1 MQALIAP
8 FNRPAR
14 RLIAALAQRFALAAL
29 AALAAAALLGGRP
42 ALARH
47 PSHPYLRT
55 AAGGLEGIPRFS
67 HIVLL
72 VLENESFATT
82 WGSGSVATYLNGLR
96 SQGVLADHY
105 YATGHQSLDNYIAMV
120 SGQPVQPATAADCE
134 ALNLYDC
141 VQGQS
146 LMAGGRNLA
155 DQIEDAGLGW
165 KGYMDAMPS
174 ACFHADYSPTAA
186 PQDPYQGNSTTPP
199 AFNYADRHNPFLYF
213 AGIVG
218 NDSRCQAH
226 VEPYAQLAADLAGD
240 SLPAFSFIA
249 PDTCHDGH
257 DNPCADGSAGGLA
270 RADLWLSQNVPALLT
285 YLLSHNGLLL
295 ITFDEA
301 STTDTSGCCTGGPG
315 GGQGA
320 GGRVGLLALSAAV
333 PAGGVVS
340 TPYDHA
346 SLLRTIED
354 SLGIAEH
361 LNNAGTATPMA
372 GLFTVAT
379 RLLVS
384 APAAQP
390 AGSPFTI
397 NVAALDDA
405 GHVATNY
412 SGTVHFASGDAAA
425 ILPADYT
432 FTGNGG
438 DGGIHS
444 FTGAA
449 LLTTGAQS
457 LAAADLA
464 KGTISGGAVVT
475 VTPPMGGAANFFTVK
490 PCRVADTRGPAG
502 PYGAPALAGSGPRR
516 DFSLAGRCGV
526 PAGASAVAAN
536 LTVVSPSGAG
546 FLNVDPTGTPA
557 TGTSILNFRAGAV
570 RSNNAVLSL
579 LGSPAGSVSVQA
591 GAFTGQTDFVLDV
604 SGYFQP
610 GPPPLPPP
618 ALSGIDHIVLVM
630 MENRSFD
637 HFLGWLP
644 GADGKQGGLS
654 YADSAGGEHPTHE
667 LAPDFQGCA
676 FLDPGHS
683 YGDGRVQYDG
693 GACDGWQRDG
703 SDAAA
708 AAPAQANDPFAVGYY
723 AQADLAFFGNAA
735 PAWTVGDRYFAGIMA
750 ETYPNRFLQHA
761 AATDRLVNTTA
772 IASLPTIWDRLAQ
785 AGVTGTYY
793 YGDVPFL
800 ALWGSKYAAISQPF
814 SQFLAAAAAGTLPAV
829 AFVDPRF
836 EDESSGTS
844 GDDHPHADVRNG
856 EAFLNQIYDAVRSG
870 PNWASTVLVIN
881 FDEWGGFFDHVP
893 PPTAPIPAATA
904 SAGDVDGRLGFRVP
918 LLVISP
924 FARRGFVS
932 HEVFDHTSIL
942 RMIEWRFS
950 LKPLTVRDAT
960 ANNLADVLD
969 FANPQL
975 ASPTFS
981 VPAGP
986 FGAVCGAA
994 ALTRDTRRGRWGAD
1008 PPPALGLRPRR
1019 FGNR

>member
-1 MQALIAP
+1 MQP
-8 FNRPAR
+8 PMHAR
-14 RLIAALAQRFALAAL
+14 IAAFR
-29 AALAAAALLGGRP
+29 
-42 ALARH
+42 ALAR
-47 PSHPYLRT
+47 YLIVSPAVLALLVLGAQPAF
-55 AAGGLEGIPRFS
+55 AAGGGLEGIPRFS

-105 YATGHQSLDNYIAMV
+105 YATGHQSLDNYIAMM
-120 SGQPVQPATAADCE
+120 SGQPVEPATAADCE
-134 ALNLYDC
+134 GLNLYDC

-155 DQIEDAGLGW
+155 DQIEDAGLTW

-174 ACFHADYSPTAA
+174 PCFHAAYSPTAA
-186 PQDPYQGNSTTPP
+186 PPDPYQGNSTTPP
-199 AFNYADRHNPFLYF
+199 AYDYADRHNPFLYF
-213 AGIVG
+213 ADIVG

-226 VEPYAQLAADLAGD
+226 DVPYSQLAADLAGD
-240 SLPAFSFIA
+240 SLPAFSFIT

-270 RADLWLSQNVPALLT
+270 RADLWLSQNVPALLA
-285 YLLSHNGLLL
+285 YVLSHNGLLL

-301 STTDTSGCCTGGPG
+301 STTDTSGCCTGGPAG
-315 GGQGA
+315 GPGA

-333 PAGGVVS
+333 PAGGVVT

-372 GLFTVAT
+372 DLFTVAT

-384 APAAQP
+384 APAAVP
-390 AGSPFTI
+390 AGSGFTV
-397 NVAALDDA
+397 NVAATDDA
-405 GHVATNY
+405 GHVATSY
-412 SGTVHFASGDAAA
+412 SGTIHFGSSDTAAF
-425 ILPADYT
+425 LPADYA

-438 DGGIHS
+438 DNGIHS
-444 FTGAA
+444 FTGTA
-449 LLTTGAQS
+449 LLTTGGQS
-457 LAAADLA
+457 VAAADLA
-464 KGTISGGAVVT
+464 KPAIAGAAAVAVGPPTGGAS
-475 VTPPMGGAANFFTVK
+475 NFFTLP
-490 PCRVADTRGPAG
+490 PCRVADTRDPAG
-502 PYGAPALAGSGPRR
+502 PYGAPALAGSGAPRA
-516 DFSLAGRCGV
+516 FSLAGRCGV

-536 LTVVSPSGAG
+536 LTVVAPSGAG
-546 FLNVDPTGTPA
+546 FLSAVPTGTA
-557 TGTSILNFRAGAV
+557 ASGTSILNFGAGAV
-570 RSNNAVLSL
+570 RANNAVLSL

-591 GAFTGQTDFVLDV
+591 NAFSGQAGFVLDV
-604 SGYFQP
+604 FGYFVP

-644 GADGKQGGLS
+644 GADGKQAGLS
-654 YADSAGGEHPTHE
+654 YADSAGGEHPTHD

-693 GACDGWQRDG
+693 GACDGWEHDG
-703 SDAAA
+703 SDASA
-708 AAPAQANDPFAVGYY
+708 AAPAQANDTFAVGYY
-723 AQADLAFFGNAA
+723 TQADLAFLGNAA

-750 ETYPNRFLQHA
+750 ETYPNRFMQHA
-761 AATDRLVNTTA
+761 AATDRLVNTMAT
-772 IASLPTIWDRLAQ
+772 ASLPTIWDSLAQ
-785 AGVTGTYY
+785 AGLTGTYY

-800 ALWGSKYAAISQPF
+800 ALWGTKYAAISKPF
-814 SQFLAAAAAGTLPAV
+814 SQFLADAAGGALPAV

-844 GDDHPHADVRNG
+844 GDDHPHADIRNG
-856 EAFLNQIYDAVRSG
+856 EAFLNQVYDAVRNG
-870 PNWASTVLVIN
+870 PGWASTVLVIN

-904 SAGDVDGRLGFRVP
+904 IAGDVDGRLGFRVP

-924 FARRGFVS
+924 YARRGFVS
-932 HEVFDHTSIL
+932 HETFDHTSIL
-942 RMIEWRFS
+942 RMIEWRFG

-969 FANPQL
+969 FANPRL

-986 FGAVCGAA
+986 FGAVCGATA
-994 ALTRDTRRGRWGAD
+994 GARRGAGARLAAR
-1008 PPPALGLRPRR
+1008 PHLPASQ
-1019 FGNR
+1019 

>member
-1 MQALIAP
+1 MQASIAP
-8 FNRPAR
+8 SSRPVVC
-14 RLIAALAQRFALAAL
+14 LLVL
-29 AALAAAALLGGRP
+29 AALLGGRP
-42 ALARH
+42 ALGAG
-47 PSHPYLRT
+47 
-55 AAGGLEGIPRFS
+55 GGLEGIPPFS
-67 HIVLL
+67 HIVVL

-82 WGSGSVATYLNGLR
+82 WGNGSPATYLNGLR

-105 YATGHQSLDNYIAMV
+105 YATGHQSLDNYIAMI

-146 LMAGGRNLA
+146 AMANGRNLA
-155 DQIEDAGLGW
+155 DQLEDAGLGW

-174 ACFHADYSPTAA
+174 ACFHADYSATAT
-186 PQDPYQGNSTTPP
+186 PPDPYQGNSTTPP

-213 AGIVG
+213 ADVVG

-226 VEPYAQLAADLAGD
+226 VEPYAALAASLAND
-240 SLPAFSFIA
+240 SLPAFSFIT

-257 DNPCADGSAGGLA
+257 DNPCADGSAGGLG
-270 RADLWLSQNVPALLT
+270 RADLWLSQNVPALLH

-301 STTDTSGCCTGGPG
+301 STSDTSGCCTGGPG
-315 GGQGA
+315 GGPGT
-320 GGRVGLLALSAAV
+320 GGRVGLLALSTAV
-333 PAGGVVS
+333 PAGVVVS

-361 LNNAGTATPMA
+361 LNNAGTATAMA
-372 GLFTVAT
+372 DLFTVAT

-384 APAAQP
+384 APADAA
-390 AGSPFTI
+390 AGSPFTV
-397 NVAALDDA
+397 NVAALDAA
-405 GHVATNY
+405 GNVATNY
-412 SGTVHFASGDAAA
+412 SGTVHFTSSDGAAM
-425 ILPADYT
+425 LPADYT
-432 FTGNGG
+432 YTGNGG
-438 DGGIHS
+438 DNGIHS
-444 FTGAA
+444 FLGAA
-449 LLTTGAQS
+449 LRTTGSQT
-457 LAAADLA
+457 LAAADTA
-464 KGTISGGAVVT
+464 KATIAGSTLVAVTAATAGTS
-475 VTPPMGGAANFFTVK
+475 NFFTLV

-502 PYGAPALAGSGPRR
+502 PYGAPALAGSGATR

-526 PAGASAVAAN
+526 PPDASAVAAN
-536 LTVVSPSGAG
+536 LTVVRPTGPG
-546 FLNVDPTGTPA
+546 FLSAFPAGTPVP
-557 TGTSILNFRAGAV
+557 GTSTLNFAAGAV
-570 RSNNAVLSL
+570 RANNAVLSL
-579 LGSPAGSVSVQA
+579 GGSPAGAISVHAEISQGQA
-591 GAFTGQTDFVLDV
+591 DLVLDV
-604 SGYFQP
+604 SGYFRP

-618 ALSGIDHIVLVM
+618 AASGIDHVVLVM

-644 GADGKQGGLS
+644 GADGKQAGLS
-654 YADSAGGEHPTHE
+654 FADSGGTEHPTHE

-693 GACDGWQRDG
+693 GACDGWQLAG

-708 AAPAQANDPFAVGYY
+708 ASPGQANDPFAVGYY
-723 AQADLAFFGNAA
+723 TQADLAFLGSAA

-750 ETYPNRFLQHA
+750 ETYPNRFMQHA
-761 AATDRLVNTTA
+761 AATDRLVNTMAT
-772 IASLPTIWDRLAQ
+772 ASLPTIWDRLSQ
-785 AGVTGTYY
+785 AGLTGTYY
-793 YGDVPFL
+793 FNDAPFL

-814 SQFLAAAAAGTLPAV
+814 SQFLADASAGTLPAV

-836 EDESSGTS
+836 EDEASGTS
-844 GDDHPHADVRNG
+844 GDDHPHADIRNG
-856 EAFLNQIYDAVRSG
+856 EAFLNQIYDAVRAS

-904 SAGDVDGRLGFRVP
+904 IAGDVDGRLGFRVP

-924 FARRGFVS
+924 FARRGYVS
-932 HEVFDHTSIL
+932 HEMFDHTSIL
-942 RMIEWRFS
+942 RLIEWRWG

-960 ANNLADVLD
+960 ANNLADLLD
-969 FANPQL
+969 FGNPQL
-975 ASPTFS
+975 AAPAFT

-986 FGAVCGAA
+986 FGTVCPSGAGVA
-994 ALTRDTRRGRWGAD
+994 ALGRGRPGR
-1008 PPPALGLRPRR
+1008 GERKR
-1019 FGNR
+1019 